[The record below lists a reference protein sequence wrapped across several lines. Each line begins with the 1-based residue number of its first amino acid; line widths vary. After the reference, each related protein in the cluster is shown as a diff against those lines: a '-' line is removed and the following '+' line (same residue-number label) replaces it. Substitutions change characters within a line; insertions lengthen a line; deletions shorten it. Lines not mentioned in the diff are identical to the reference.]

1 MNMNRIEV
9 ALRSFFWIIF
19 NKRFSDKVAEFFSDL
34 PVEPEVQKKEEVKP
48 AKKAQSDA
56 IQLLAAFQREG
67 RLVDFLMEPVDTY
80 SDAQIGAAVRDV
92 HRDCKGVLD
101 RVFAPQPISENDEGK
116 EITVPDGFD
125 PSFYRLSGNVTGKP
139 PFNGVVR
146 HRGWNAARLEL
157 PQWQGSEES
166 ANVISPVEVEL
177 P

>member
-1 MNMNRIEV
+1 MNRIEV

-34 PVEPEVQKKEEVKP
+34 PPSEPEVVKKEIKPVK
-48 AKKAQSDA
+48 KKQSDS

-67 RLVDFLMEPVDTY
+67 RLVDFLMEPIDTY

-92 HRDCKGVLD
+92 HRDCKSVLD
-101 RVFAPQPISENDEGK
+101 RVCAPHPISENEEGK
-116 EITVPDGFD
+116 QVTVPAGFD

-146 HRGWNAARLEL
+146 HRGWNATRLEL
-157 PQWQGSEES
+157 PQWQGSDES
-166 ANVISPVEVEL
+166 ATIIAPVEVEL